1 MLKKPQLKL
10 GQKILSS
17 TTSSTDNNL
26 VKLYF
31 TTIADVVTRNG
42 KTQIVLGEGL
52 WGDCPR
58 RTLEEVI
65 TCKKDI
71 KRYFDES
78 VASSLEF
85 FKGRGGY
92 GDLLEKL
99 KARKGILHVH
109 GFNNPKNICVSYLD
123 FAGKTESLKEGNFKE
138 YKAPSGYGC
147 LKVKESE
154 VREDLFRTIEDAFK
168 YFEKKVIELLK

>member
-1 MLKKPQLKL
+1 MIKKPQLKL

-17 TTSSTDNNL
+17 TTGSTDNHL
-26 VKLYF
+26 VQLYF

-42 KTQIVLGEGL
+42 ETQIVLGEGL

-58 RTLEEVI
+58 RPLECVI
-65 TCKKDI
+65 TSKKDI
-71 KRYFDES
+71 KRYFDAS

-138 YKAPSGYGC
+138 YKAPSGYGY
-147 LKVKESE
+147 LKVNEGTNPE
-154 VREDLFRTIEDAFK
+154 NVFRNLEDAFK